1 MKLEKAQRSGSFLQP
16 KDDPDSEISKVVRAI
31 RKKLQQI
38 EMLETKQSKGHIL
51 DDQQMAKPQS
61 KSALESSLSELG
73 IPVETSQNK
82 ESSSTQP
89 EGKGSKKGKS
99 SKKQRRKS
107 SNKSKQS
114 QGHSL

>member
-1 MKLEKAQRSGSFLQP
+1 
-16 KDDPDSEISKVVRAI
+16 
-31 RKKLQQI
+31 
-38 EMLETKQSKGHIL
+38 
-51 DDQQMAKPQS
+51 MAKLQS

-107 SNKSKQS
+107 GNKSSIEQS
-114 QGHSL
+114 DIESVYSKSEMIPESEDLLDMPSPNSKVGFHCVIHAIFVEIYYDSISFFCS